1 MELFKKD
8 SKGKVRSWKTWTEG
22 SILIQEYGLLDGK
35 KVLDS
40 KESKPK
46 NIGKSNETT
55 GAEQA
60 ILEMESKI
68 KSKLDEGY
76 FETIDEAL
84 NNEVILPMLAK
95 DFKKESKNI
104 DWTNAFEEP
113 KFDGMRCLAV
123 INNNSVKLLSRAGLE
138 ITTLGHINE
147 ALSIISKSID
157 NTIILDGEIYSME
170 LGGFQDQMKA
180 VKKYREGITEKL
192 NFNVYDIINDASF
205 HVRNNMIK
213 WVFDEYKF
221 DIDSPIKRV
230 ERYKTSKE
238 EFPKYHKQFI
248 EEGFEGT
255 MVRWG
260 DEGYKMD
267 ARSKNLL
274 KYKDFIDI
282 VAEVI
287 DVIPS
292 DARPTQGIV
301 VCRLDNGGEFK
312 ATPKMS
318 HEDREELLTNKHE
331 YIGQKAEI
339 RFFEYTDDGLP
350 RFPVC
355 HGFRLDK

>member
-8 SKGKVRSWKTWTEG
+8 SKSKTRVWKTWTEG
-22 SILIQEYGLLDGK
+22 SKLFEEYGLLDGK
-35 KVLDS
+35 RVLNS

-60 ILEMESKI
+60 IFEMESKI

-76 FETIDEAL
+76 FTTIEEAT
-84 NNEVILPMLAK
+84 NNVVILPMLAK

-113 KFDGMRCLAV
+113 KYDGMRCLA
-123 INNNSVKLLSRAGLE
+123 IIKNNNVKLISRKGLE
-138 ITTLGHINE
+138 ITTLPHINK
-147 ALSIISKSID
+147 ALSIIKED
-157 NTIILDGEIYSME
+157 VILDGEIYSME

-192 NFNVYDIINDASF
+192 NFNIYDIVSDDPFYARDHHIKLLFKVYNFNDT
-205 HVRNNMIK
+205 
-213 WVFDEYKF
+213 
-221 DIDSPIKRV
+221 PIKRV

-238 EFPKYHKQFI
+238 EFPKYHKLFI
-248 EEGFEGT
+248 EQGFEGT
-255 MVRWG
+255 MVRYG
-260 DEGYKMD
+260 NEGYKMD
-267 ARSKNLL
+267 SRSKYLL

-282 VAEVI
+282 TATVI

-301 VCRLDNGGEFK
+301 VCRLENGGEFK

-318 HEDREELLTNKHE
+318 HEDREELLTNKDN
-331 YIGQKAEI
+331 YIGQTAEI

-355 HGFRLDK
+355 VGFRLDK